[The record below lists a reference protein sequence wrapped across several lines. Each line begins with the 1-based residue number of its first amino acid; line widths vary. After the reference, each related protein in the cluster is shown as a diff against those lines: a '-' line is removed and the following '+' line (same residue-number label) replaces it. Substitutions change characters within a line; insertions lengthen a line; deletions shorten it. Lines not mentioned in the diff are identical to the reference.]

1 MRFFSTRRG
10 FLKASGMVS
19 AATTVASLG
28 AAIPTRKHAHIGNL
42 ACAPLETVKVGVI
55 GLGMRGLGA
64 VSRLSAILGVRVTA
78 HSDLYQTRQTRVDAR
93 TRWLVD
99 NGFSVAK
106 AYYGSNDEWKKL
118 VEHPEV
124 NLDADKAKTDKQL
137 SV

>member
-10 FLKASGMVS
+10 FLKASGMAS

-28 AAIPTRKHAHIGNL
+28 VAIPTRKHAHIGNL

-55 GLGMRGLGA
+55 GRGMRGPGA
-64 VSRLSAILGVRVTA
+64 ISRLSAIPGVRVTA
-78 HSDLYQTRQTRVDAR
+78 HSDLYQARVDAR

-99 NGFSVAK
+99 NGFSAAK

-118 VEHPEV
+118 VEHPEL